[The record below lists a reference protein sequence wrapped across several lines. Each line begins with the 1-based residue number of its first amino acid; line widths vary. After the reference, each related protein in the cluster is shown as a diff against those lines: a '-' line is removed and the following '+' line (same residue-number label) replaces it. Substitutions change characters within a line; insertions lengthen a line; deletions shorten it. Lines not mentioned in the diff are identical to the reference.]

1 MTCGLVPVT
10 LIGPPRGPFGVEML
24 TPCSRMHRVKLR
36 VCCSLSVL
44 VLAFGLEP
52 EPPHAT
58 STRLA
63 SAHGTSRTGLVEKDI
78 GLLSPR
84 RWRRWKVDAHIQTD
98 AAESS
103 LREVDEDDEQ
113 RRSRVR
119 LRNARR
125 ARRHRWRRP

>member
-36 VCCSLSVL
+36 ICCSLFVL
-44 VLAFGLEP
+44 ELAFGLEP
-52 EPPHAT
+52 EPPHAA
-58 STRLA
+58 SAKLA
-63 SAHGTSRTGLVEKDI
+63 STHGTSRKGLVGRDI

-84 RWRRWKVDAHIQTD
+84 RWHRLKVDAHIETD

-103 LREVDEDDEQ
+103 LRKVDEDDER
-113 RRSRVR
+113 RRSRAGSAP
-119 LRNARR
+119 LGG
-125 ARRHRWRRP
+125 H